1 MHGIYELKERLCDEL
16 EEYGKK
22 EDLDV
27 GTLDVVDKLSRTVK
41 NLGKV
46 IDKFEQSEYSYE
58 GMNTGGMGGGD
69 YSGNY
74 SNARGGRGGRGGY
87 SNARRRDSRGR
98 YSRAR
103 GGNRSGGYSMDNN
116 EMIQELKELMQDA
129 PDDRTRQEF
138 QSFIEKMERM

>member
-41 NLGKV
+41 NLGKI
-46 IDKFEQSEYSYE
+46 IDKYEESEYSYDN
-58 GMNTGGMGGGD
+58 GM
-69 YSGNY
+69 YYGNY
-74 SNARGGRGGRGGY
+74 SNARNSRRGGRY
-87 SNARRRDSRGR
+87 SGTRRRDSMGR
-98 YSRAR
+98 YSGRR
-103 GGNRSGGYSMDNN
+103 GGYSMDNK
-116 EMIQELKELMQDA
+116 EMIEELRELMQDA

-138 QSFIEKMERM
+138 QSFIDKMERM